1 MDTALWTAF
10 TYKVLIWAEC
20 DAKECCAAVVVYSM
34 MCIRWCAFDDVHPSG
49 VVSKCTMEL
58 DLSRSE
64 LKQSSAMCV
73 WMESRNSSQLHCA
86 IFWVQVKWNE
96 SIKNVQDIS
105 ALESITISG
114 WKQFTVTSDRWCKL
128 ISTVRLWLIFFFGHL
143 RIIVRNAWFFAH

>member
-1 MDTALWTAF
+1 MWMNSGVMDTALWTAF
-10 TYKVLIWAEC
+10 TYKILIWAEC
-20 DAKECCAAVVVYSM
+20 DAKECCAAVVVYSI
-34 MCIRWCAFDDVHPSG
+34 MCIRWCSSEWSGFKVHYG
-49 VVSKCTMEL
+49 AGFVSLRAETIECNV
-58 DLSRSE
+58 
-64 LKQSSAMCV
+64 CV

-128 ISTVRLWLIFFFGHL
+128 ISTVRLWLNFFS
-143 RIIVRNAWFFAH
+143 VTYE